1 MAESQST
8 AQTVDREHDLRIRI
22 LVAVL
27 IVVGI
32 LLIVYFFMRRVRKQ
46 QQKRMQDLE
55 NGLVEVKESHAM
67 RFLDDTLKGVSDR
80 SRSWESYHSSPFSG
94 KFNVPSGVVPHR
106 LFHPGI
112 KRSRSIQ
119 SPQPIRL
126 QLPRQTPSYPHLKR
140 YPSSLST
147 TSFNSYLNKPMSPST
162 TMQTRRPET
171 PPPAQVEEIIM
182 KATTPPHLRQVRS
195 IWSFS
200 AASSVP
206 SSSPSVYSTTPPR
219 AKLFEPSRLSIPRDT
234 SPEPYS
240 LPASPLPSPPLS
252 IHDPDEPR
260 PRLHSLQPPPQARNP
275 SPPPPLPTP
284 KNTLRQSIPI
294 EPLPLSAALDQH
306 EFPNTEQTL
315 ALAALLSLPP
325 FVERPL
331 TEGSDSTI
339 ERWLDGDTGTASVL
353 GSILGESEA
362 ATQPR
367 TRRIQSLS
375 LSPRVQSVRSSIRRL
390 SESGPQWI
398 GAAF

>member
-1 MAESQST
+1 
-8 AQTVDREHDLRIRI
+8 
-22 LVAVL
+22 
-27 IVVGI
+27 
-32 LLIVYFFMRRVRKQ
+32 MR
-46 QQKRMQDLE
+46 
-55 NGLVEVKESHAM
+55 S
-67 RFLDDTLKGVSDR
+67 LDDTLKGVSDR
-80 SRSWESYHSSPFSG
+80 SGSWESYHSSPFSG

-119 SPQPIRL
+119 SPQPILL
-126 QLPRQTPSYPHLKR
+126 QLPRQSFSYPHLKR
-140 YPSSLST
+140 YPSSSST
-147 TSFNSYLNKPMSPST
+147 ASFNSYLNKPMSPST

-171 PPPAQVEEIIM
+171 PPPPPQIEEIIM
-182 KATTPPHLRQVRS
+182 MATTPPHLRQVRS

-206 SSSPSVYSTTPPR
+206 SSSPSVYSTTPSRP
-219 AKLFEPSRLSIPRDT
+219 KLFEPSRLSIPRDT
-234 SPEPYS
+234 SPEPYY
-240 LPASPLPSPPLS
+240 LPSSPLPSPPLS

-306 EFPNTEQTL
+306 EFPNTEQAL
-315 ALAALLSLPP
+315 ALSTLLSLPP

-339 ERWLDGDTGTASVL
+339 ERWLDGYTGTASEL
-353 GSILGESEA
+353 GSILGESDA

-375 LSPRVQSVRSSIRRL
+375 LIPRVQSGRSSIRRL